1 MGAWSFAETGPGL
14 FGSTGPSPLPARRV
28 GSLGLASGPH
38 GPAIRLDGT
47 GYVEVAPQ
55 PALDFTEAGTFA
67 AWIRPESFPA
77 GGMRI
82 LDKSEVGTSNGF
94 LLDTHPGRCLRLI
107 TQVGTLDHA
116 AQLEPGRWTH
126 VAGTVSADGRLALYM
141 DGQPVAERAGAG
153 APDVAGLLRKARRLE
168 DFHRRLAQQGLAG
181 VYEAAHARLAL
192 ESLATAHERFRRLD
206 AGMLRLLAEP
216 RSQVA
221 ADYAYLETAQRLV
234 DGLVKVLDASA
245 SDGAPERA
253 EVIRCWEA
261 TARE

>member
-1 MGAWSFAETGPGL
+1 MGL
-14 FGSTGPSPLPARRV
+14 
-28 GSLGLASGPH
+28 H
-38 GPAIRLDGT
+38 GPAIRLEGT

-67 AWIRPESFPA
+67 AWIAPQSFPA

-94 LLDTHPGRCLRLI
+94 LLDTHPGRSLRLI
-107 TQVGTLDHA
+107 TQAGTLDHP

-126 VAGTVSADGRLALYM
+126 VAGTVSPDGRLALYV
-141 DGQPVAERAGAG
+141 DGQPVAEREGVGAS
-153 APDVAGLLRKARRLE
+153 DVAGLFRKARRLQG
-168 DFHRRLAQQGLAG
+168 FHRRLAERGLAG

-206 AGMLRLLAEP
+206 AGTLRLLAEP

-221 ADYAYLETAQRLV
+221 ADYSYLETAQRLT
-234 DGLVKVLDASA
+234 DGLVKVLTSYAAEGSPA
-245 SDGAPERA
+245 KAP
-253 EVIRCWEA
+253 VIRCWEEA
-261 TARE
+261 GAE